1 LGFGIINHNG
11 INVFKLPYIAAC
23 IDDTIHLRL
32 SGNTDGVIFSATFS
46 QKSSN
51 FVAGSSSS
59 FFEPAIIAALMAP
72 IEVPAIMSNF
82 IPRLASVLYTPHSYA
97 PRDLSPL
104 FSDRDNFL
112 PKQEP

>member
-23 IDDTIHLRL
+23 NDDTIHLRL

-51 FVAGSSSS
+51 CVAGSAS
-59 FFEPAIIAALMAP
+59 FLEPAIIAALMAP
-72 IEVPAIMSNF
+72 TEVPAIMSNF
-82 IPRLASVLYTPHSYA
+82 MPRLARVLYTPHSYA
-97 PRDLSPL
+97 PNVRL
-104 FSDRDNFL
+104 
-112 PKQEP
+112 